1 MESIK
6 YIVDAWYNE
15 ATAFYSCK
23 AFEYMRYICIHRAP
37 IIRTSQKQGP
47 SITANAFASFETNDF
62 PMETYQNQHTHT
74 HTHKKKY
81 QWKKPRKLILST
93 CKKNQSFKNSSV
105 FIGSSKVSSFQ
116 SIFFNISRYHSQRG
130 KIHQVQLSWKC
141 GCFSVALNSW
151 SVKTRK
157 MYVNFKPIQ

>member
-74 HTHKKKY
+74 HTHI
-81 QWKKPRKLILST
+81 RKSTNEKNLENWFYPLAKRIKVLRILQFLLGHQ
-93 CKKNQSFKNSSV
+93 KFLV
-105 FIGSSKVSSFQ
+105 FNLFS
-116 SIFFNISRYHSQRG
+116 SIFPVIIRNGAKSI
-130 KIHQVQLSWKC
+130 KC
-141 GCFSVALNSW
+141 NWVGNAVVFQW
-151 SVKTRK
+151 
-157 MYVNFKPIQ
+157 Y